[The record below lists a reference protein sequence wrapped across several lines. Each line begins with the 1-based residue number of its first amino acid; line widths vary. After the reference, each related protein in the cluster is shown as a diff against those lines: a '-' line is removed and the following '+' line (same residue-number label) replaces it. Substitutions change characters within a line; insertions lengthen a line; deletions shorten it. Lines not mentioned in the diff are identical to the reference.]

1 MSELSK
7 LKWHCRRGIKELD
20 IVLIWYL
27 NEYYE
32 NTHEDDKKAF
42 KELLEFEDPVLY
54 AILLGNVE
62 PANPEQLEV
71 LNRLRNM
78 HAPIDNIL
86 NNNIPPLI
94 Q

>member
-1 MSELSK
+1 MINDLSMIELSK

-20 IVLIWYL
+20 VVLNGYL

-32 NTHEDDKKAF
+32 NTNEADKKVF
-42 KELLEFEDPVLY
+42 EKLLEFEDPVLY
-54 AILLGNVE
+54 ALLLGSIE
-62 PANPEQLEV
+62 PVSAEQQQV

-78 HAPIDNIL
+78 QSNT
-86 NNNIPPLI
+86 IPPLI